1 VDAAWPLQ
9 GGRKYKSHR
18 HQTRS
23 EQAEK
28 ALEYGTSLSTLRCE
42 RPGQNVQSPSPN
54 SIPRSVNHA
63 QSCHSSNKYT
73 PKPPRPRIQPPGEW
87 RMSPVGGQLIFLQ
100 IGSLRPDGLER
111 VPVSVT
117 EDKSADDSGFS
128 RGHGTTRIPRVFAE
142 PTTVLAMA
150 SNRRCLR

>member
-1 VDAAWPLQ
+1 MEAAWPLQ

-18 HQTRS
+18 HQTGS

-42 RPGQNVQSPSPN
+42 HPGQNVQSPRPN
-54 SIPRSVNHA
+54 SIPRSANYV
-63 QSCHSSNKYT
+63 QSCLSSNKCT
-73 PKPPRPRIQPPGEW
+73 PKPPTPRTQPPGEW
-87 RMSPVGGQLIFLQ
+87 RMSPAGGQLIFLQ

-117 EDKSADDSGFS
+117 EHKLADDSAFS